1 MSYLIRIN
9 SASLNAKP
17 VYARRLRLNA
27 ERVYKTPASALVFRK
42 DIDANAALGTEY
54 FSNAGLIGSGNS
66 ISPAKLWEHLSSI
79 EKAAALHDFSFVEIS
94 PRAAF
99 MNTEGTGS
107 VKNEIFHAVMGRLL
121 DPETPGNFV
130 SKYKCPDTQALEID
144 NALISLFREGTR
156 NIWDRNKPLFDG
168 LGLRID
174 LTGAVFPEL
183 KDGTYDGIDLDDTIL
198 ANSRIFLKSFRN
210 ASVRNSFMRGADLS
224 CSNLTGADLS
234 DSDMENADLSYVK
247 LNNASL
253 ARTRLNGTCMSLTDL
268 SGADLTLA
276 QLLGVKKAST
286 AVFDGC
292 DMAFATVQNYLEMA
306 LGGHDIRNRN
316 LITWV
321 AK

>member
-9 SASLNAKP
+9 SASINAKP

-27 ERVYKTPASALVFRK
+27 ERVYKKPATNLVFRNN
-42 DIDANAALGTEY
+42 INANAALGTEY

-66 ISPAKLWEHLSSI
+66 ISPAKLWEHLGAI
-79 EKAAALHDFSFVEIS
+79 EKAGALHGFSFIGIS
-94 PRAAF
+94 PRATF
-99 MNTEGTGS
+99 KETEDTVT

-130 SKYKCPDTQALEID
+130 SKYGCSDAQAREID
-144 NALISLFREGTR
+144 NTLISLFREGTR
-156 NIWDRNKPLFDG
+156 AIWDRNKPLFDG

-174 LTGAVFPEL
+174 LTGSVFPEL
-183 KDGTYDGIDLDDTIL
+183 KDGAYDGINLDDTIL

-224 CSNLTGADLS
+224 CSDLTEADLS
-234 DSDMENADLSYVK
+234 DSDMENANLSYAK
-247 LNNASL
+247 LKNSSL
-253 ARTRLNGTCMSLTDL
+253 ARARLNGTCISLTDL

-292 DMAFATVQNYLEMA
+292 DMAFATVQNYLQA
-306 LGGHDIRNRN
+306 AISGHDVRNRA
-316 LITWV
+316 LIAWV
-321 AK
+321 AR

>member
-1 MSYLIRIN
+1 MSYLIKIN

-27 ERVYKTPASALVFRK
+27 ERVYKTPASALVFRNR
-42 DIDANAALGTEY
+42 IDANAALGTEY

-66 ISPAKLWEHLSSI
+66 VSPSKLWEHLSSI
-79 EKAAALHDFSFVEIS
+79 EKAAALHDFSFVGLRGRNNFS
-94 PRAAF
+94 L
-99 MNTEGTGS
+99 TEDTRS

-130 SKYKCPDTQALEID
+130 SKYGCPDAQALEID
-144 NALISLFREGTR
+144 NAIISLFREGTR
-156 NIWDRNKPLFDG
+156 TIWDLNKPLFDG

-183 KDGTYDGIDLDDTIL
+183 KDGTYDGIYLDDTIL

-224 CSNLTGADLS
+224 CSDLTEADLS
-234 DSDMENADLSYVK
+234 DSDMENANLSYAK
-247 LNNASL
+247 LKNASL
-253 ARTRLNGTCMSLTDL
+253 ARTRLNGACISLTDL

-276 QLLGVKKAST
+276 QLLGIKKAST
-286 AVFDGC
+286 AAFDGC
-292 DMAFATVQNYLEMA
+292 DMAFATVQNYLETA
-306 LGGHDIRNRN
+306 LAGSDIRNRE

-321 AK
+321 AR